1 MASSIACTCYR
12 TGCVVNVGGKG
23 HGLNATPLEGFQA
36 KYIALSTGERPWRT
50 GRLCPRGNLH
60 ADMRQS

>member
-23 HGLNATPLEGFQA
+23 HGLKATPLEGLEEVVHVEIITSRA
-36 KYIALSTGERPWRT
+36 PSLLY
-50 GRLCPRGNLH
+50 
-60 ADMRQS
+60 